1 MLYTDFKGLKISK
14 LALGTWAIG
23 AGKDWGHNEE
33 KHSLNAI
40 NTALDLGVNLIDT
53 APIYGNYRAEEITA
67 KALKGKR
74 DKVLLCTKCG
84 LQPGK
89 RAVKFDL
96 SAKAVQSEIDASL
109 KRLLTDYIDIYL
121 IHWPDR
127 NTPFEETFT
136 EFEKLKKQGKI
147 RFYGVC
153 NLSLEQLKQAKQISN
168 IDFVQNEFSLLKQD
182 NMPQALFC
190 AQNNLAFMAYG
201 ALGGGIL
208 SGKYKKE
215 PCLPKYSVKSFFY
228 KFYQG
233 EMFDNSCKAVKILQH
248 TALQYNATAAQA
260 ALNYALRQSKAAT
273 VLFGARNAEQVLQN
287 ATALNWQISQKDLDY
302 INERYS

>member
-14 LALGTWAIG
+14 LALGTWAMG
-23 AGKDWGHNEE
+23 AGKDWGPNEE
-33 KHSLNAI
+33 TDSVNAI
-40 NTALDLGVNLIDT
+40 NTALQCGINLIDT
-53 APIYGNYRAEEITA
+53 APIYGNFRSEELLG

-74 DKVLLCTKCG
+74 DKIIISTKCG
-84 LQPGK
+84 LQPAH

-96 SAKAVQSEIDASL
+96 SAKAVQAEIENSL
-109 KRLLTDYIDIYL
+109 RRLQTDYIDIYL

-127 NTPFEETFT
+127 NTPFEETFA

-147 RFYGVC
+147 RFYGAC
-153 NLSLEQLKQAKQISN
+153 NLSLEQLKQAAQISN

-182 NMPQALFC
+182 NAPQAAFC

-201 ALGGGIL
+201 SLGGGIL

-228 KFYQG
+228 KFYKGDMFTKSLKAG
-233 EMFDNSCKAVKILQH
+233 ELLEQISAKYKA
-248 TALQYNATAAQA
+248 ATAQA
-260 ALNYALRQSKAAT
+260 ALNYALKQSKAAT
-273 VLFGARNAEQVLQN
+273 VLFGARNANQVLQN
-287 ATALNWQISQKDLDY
+287 AAAANWQISQEDLDY